1 MKKLLLWGLPLLCLA
16 AGCREQPDE
25 TPDERSIAYN
35 DRAIALMQDYLGGTR
50 SFRIPPCWP
59 RAAPAPIPSNG

>member
-16 AGCREQPDE
+16 AGCREQTDE

-35 DRAIALMQDYLGGTR
+35 DRAIALMQDYL
-50 SFRIPPCWP
+50 
-59 RAAPAPIPSNG
+59 

>member
-16 AGCREQPDE
+16 AGCWEQTDE

-35 DRAIALMQDYLGGTR
+35 DRAIA
-50 SFRIPPCWP
+50 
-59 RAAPAPIPSNG
+59 